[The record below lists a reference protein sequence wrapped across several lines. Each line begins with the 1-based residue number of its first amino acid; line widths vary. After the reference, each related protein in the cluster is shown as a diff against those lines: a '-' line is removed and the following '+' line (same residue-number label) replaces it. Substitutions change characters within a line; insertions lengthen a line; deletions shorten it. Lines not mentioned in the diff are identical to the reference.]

1 MATKYSMQIDQGSDY
16 ELFLTIGDDNGD
28 ALNLDGYSFKSSA
41 VSAVTS
47 KTPVFNFSFEVLNQT
62 TNKGIVYMRL
72 SREESF
78 KVNLKGD
85 TKYFYDVKIVTPL
98 NKEDRLFEGDIIL
111 RPGITR

>member
-1 MATKYSMQIDQGSDY
+1 
-16 ELFLTIGDDNGD
+16 
-28 ALNLDGYSFKSSA
+28 
-41 VSAVTS
+41 
-47 KTPVFNFSFEVLNQT
+47 
-62 TNKGIVYMRL
+62 MRL